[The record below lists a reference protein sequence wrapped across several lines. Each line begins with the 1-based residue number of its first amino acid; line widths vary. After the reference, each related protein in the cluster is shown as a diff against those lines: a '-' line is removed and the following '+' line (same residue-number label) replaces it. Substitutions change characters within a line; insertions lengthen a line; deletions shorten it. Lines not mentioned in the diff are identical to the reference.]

1 MEDIIKEKGKGLVI
15 LLHGPPGV
23 GKTLTAESVAQL
35 AGKPLFSVSPSDIG
49 LNAAEVEENLEVLF
63 ELAAR
68 WRAVLLFDEADVF
81 LESRSSH
88 SSDLTRNA
96 LVPVLLRVLEYYSG
110 ILILTTNRIQQFD
123 IAVQSR
129 VNLGIKYKDL
139 SAAQKKK
146 IFSNFI
152 DQIHK
157 DNISDKDDLERWL
170 DKEDAK
176 EWFDALNGRQVRNV
190 LFSAASLALN
200 DDRRLKVTHIK
211 KMAKSTWQFQDSIK
225 SIVQEAR
232 RKAEV
237 GRE

>member
-1 MEDIIKEKGKGLVI
+1 
-15 LLHGPPGV
+15 
-23 GKTLTAESVAQL
+23 
-35 AGKPLFSVSPSDIG
+35 
-49 LNAAEVEENLEVLF
+49 
-63 ELAAR
+63 
-68 WRAVLLFDEADVF
+68 
-81 LESRSSH
+81 
-88 SSDLTRNA
+88 LTRNA
-96 LVPVLLRVLEYYSG
+96 LVSVLLRVREYYNS

-129 VNLGIKYKDL
+129 VNLGIKYEDL
-139 SAAQKKK
+139 SPAQKK

-152 DQIHK
+152 DQIY
-157 DNISDKDDLERWL
+157 DDISDKVDLERWL
-170 DKEDAK
+170 DEEDAK
-176 EWFDALNGRQVRNV
+176 EWFDALNERQVRNV

-200 DDRRLKVTHIK
+200 DDRGLKVTHTK